1 MKIKKYHIII
11 SIILVCSIFLIIY
24 SNSNVKT
31 EQTQI
36 GIIQFIEHDCLDMA
50 RKGFIDE
57 LAKQGFEDGKNIK
70 IDYQNAQGDQS
81 VCNSIASNFLESNA
95 KKDLIL
101 SIATPAAQSVANL
114 TKTVPTLFTAVTDP
128 VLCGLVKSID
138 EPGGNITG
146 TSDMVAVEKQIN
158 LIKQLK
164 PNARKIGILY
174 CSSEANSQ
182 VQAQIAKSE
191 AEKLGLEAI
200 DYTISNSSE
209 IQQMV
214 EYMSGLV
221 DAIFVPTDNLVVSCM
236 PLVSK
241 IATAAKKPII
251 CSESASVKNGA
262 LATYEIDFYKLGKE
276 TAKQA
281 ISILRGQE
289 TPQKLPV
296 QYQPDPKLCINYEVA
311 KKLEIEIPEELRRKA
326 Q

>member
-24 SNSNVKT
+24 SNSDVKT
-31 EQTQI
+31 EQKQI

-57 LAKQGFEDGKNIK
+57 LAEQGFEDGKNIK

-81 VCNSIASNFLESNA
+81 VCNSIANNFLENNA

-200 DYTISNSSE
+200 DYTVSNSSE

-214 EYMSGLV
+214 EYMTGLV

-262 LATYEIDFYKLGKE
+262 LATYGIDFYKLGKE

-281 ISILRGQE
+281 VSILRDQE